1 MTELATLTSK
11 HGLTVGDPAVRSVG
25 AITFGPDG
33 VLFVAD
39 NREAKIFAIDV
50 DDPVEV
56 RRRQPPY

>member
-11 HGLTVGDPAVRSVG
+11 HGLKIGDPGIRSAG

-39 NREAKIFAIDV
+39 NREAKIFAIDPCGHGQR
-50 DDPVEV
+50 DD
-56 RRRQPPY
+56 